1 MQDCKELTA
10 ICFNG
15 KIEKVK
21 FLGDTV
27 SKTDRNWGYKLFL
40 IGNTFGVT
48 HLIGAKNLSDAVE
61 WYQDDVSQ
69 DITDDMID
77 ESTDSGLEYPYDR
90 APNGG
95 AAYMGDIFCAQ
106 HNGKEFVYIG
116 MLG

>member
-10 ICFNG
+10 IRFNG
-15 KIEKVK
+15 KMEKVK

-27 SKTDRNWGYKLFL
+27 SKTDRKWGYKLFL
-40 IGNTFGVT
+40 IGHTFGAT

-61 WYQDDVSQ
+61 LYQDDVS
-69 DITDDMID
+69 D
-77 ESTDSGLEYPYDR
+77 ESTDSGLNYGYDY

-95 AAYMGDIFCAQ
+95 VAYMGDIFAAE